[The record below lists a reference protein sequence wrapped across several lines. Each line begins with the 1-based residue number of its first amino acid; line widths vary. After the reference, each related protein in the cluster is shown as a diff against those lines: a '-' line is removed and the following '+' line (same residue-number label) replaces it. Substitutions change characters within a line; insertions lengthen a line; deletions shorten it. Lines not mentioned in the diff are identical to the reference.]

1 MNGFFFSF
9 IIAGI
14 MVYLPTNEGKYAV
27 NSDTL
32 RDSFQYQE
40 RLCSDVADDK
50 NTISRKSIPISQRK
64 MKILL
69 G

>member
-1 MNGFFFSF
+1 
-9 IIAGI
+9 
-14 MVYLPTNEGKYAV
+14 MVYLPTKEGKYAV

-40 RLCSDVADDK
+40 KLCSDVADDK